1 MGLSMDLF
9 ILQLAPET
17 FNEHELCSSTL
28 AINAELSRAGMK
40 VIRKCWSVDDVKL
53 LHVKSVILNGRK
65 EPEIKNEAQF
75 TSTIP
80 KATVDV
86 S

>member
-1 MGLSMDLF
+1 ML
-9 ILQLAPET
+9 
-17 FNEHELCSSTL
+17 NESDMCSSTL
-28 AINAELSRAGMK
+28 AINAELSRARMK
-40 VIRKCWSVDDVKL
+40 VNLKCWSVADVKL